1 MGLRMLAG
9 TDFHGFKPS
18 FEHFAN
24 EAKALGVNLMLVC
37 GDITHFG
44 TLERA
49 KTLLSILAETNVPTL
64 FVPGNCDPPSLIN
77 IDLEGVKCIHG
88 SSILYDGLAFIGVG
102 GSPITPFNTFF
113 EMREEEIARVLQECL
128 HKFGGEIK
136 RRNVILLS
144 HSPPKNTTL
153 DRTSLG
159 IHAGSTSIRRFI
171 EEYKPLLVICG
182 HVHEAKGKGHINNT
196 LVINPGPAKQGNYAL
211 ITIEGDK
218 IDVDFRSAKT

>member
-1 MGLRMLAG
+1 MDMRMLAG

-24 EAKALGVNLMLVC
+24 EAKALKVNLMLIC
-37 GDITHFG
+37 GDVTNFG
-44 TLERA
+44 TLEQAR
-49 KTLLSILAETNVPTL
+49 TLLSILAETNILTL

-77 IDLEGVKCIHG
+77 VDLDGVKCIHG
-88 SSILYDGLAFIGVG
+88 SSILYDGFAFMGVG

-128 HKFGGEIK
+128 HKFGGETK
-136 RRNVILLS
+136 RHNIILLS

-159 IHAGSTSIRRFI
+159 IHAGSTSVRRFI

-182 HVHEAKGKGHINNT
+182 HIHEAKGRSHINNT
-196 LVINPGPAKQGNYAL
+196 LIINPGPAKQGNYAL
-211 ITIEGDK
+211 ITIKEDK
-218 IDVDFRSAKT
+218 IDVDFRSVRI